1 MNSPPKKGNSM
12 NPISLG
18 ADHAGFALKEKIKK
32 WLTKKKIPFID
43 LGDKKLRPK
52 DDYPDY
58 AAKVAR
64 TVAKNEGLGILI
76 CGSAQGICIAA
87 NKIKGIRAVA
97 PYNPLEA
104 VLSRK
109 HENANIICLSG
120 WFFTLMKA
128 KKMIGLFLNT
138 PFSGAKRHIRRLN
151 KIKKLEGKR

>member
-1 MNSPPKKGNSM
+1 MTTT
-12 NPISLG
+12 IYLG

-32 WLTKKKIPFID
+32 WFTKKKIPFVD
-43 LGDKKLRPK
+43 LGDKKLRPT

-58 AAKVAR
+58 AAKVAKA
-64 TVAKNEGLGILI
+64 VAKDQTLGILL
-76 CGSAQGICIAA
+76 CGSAQGVCIAA

-97 PYNPLEA
+97 PYNPAEA

-109 HENANIICLSG
+109 HEDANIICLSG

-138 PFSGAKRHIRRLN
+138 PFSGEARHVRRIN
-151 KIKKLEGKR
+151 KIKRLEGK

>member
-1 MNSPPKKGNSM
+1 MK
-12 NPISLG
+12 PIYLG

-32 WLTKKKIPFID
+32 WLTKQKIPFVD
-43 LGDKKLRPK
+43 LGDKKLRPA

-64 TVAKNEGLGILI
+64 KVASGKSVGILF
-76 CGSAQGICIAA
+76 CGSAQGVCIAA
-87 NKIKGIRAVA
+87 NKIKGIRAIV
-97 PYNPLEA
+97 PFNPREA

-109 HENANIICLSG
+109 HEDANIICLSG

-138 PFSGAKRHIRRLN
+138 PFSAEARHVRRIN
-151 KIKKLEGKR
+151 KIKKLEGR

>member
-1 MNSPPKKGNSM
+1 MNIK
-12 NPISLG
+12 PIYLG

-32 WLTKKKIPFID
+32 WFTKQKIPFKD
-43 LGDKKLRPK
+43 LGDLKLKPT

-64 TVAKNEGLGILI
+64 AVVKHKSSGILL
-76 CGSAQGICIAA
+76 CGSAQGVCIAA

-97 PYNPLEA
+97 PFDPNEA

-109 HENANIICLSG
+109 HEDANIICLSG

-128 KKMIGLFLNT
+128 KKMVGLFLNT
-138 PFSGAKRHIRRLN
+138 PFSGEARHVRRIN

>member
-1 MNSPPKKGNSM
+1 MK
-12 NPISLG
+12 PIYLG

-32 WLTKKKIPFID
+32 WFTKKKIPFVD
-43 LGDKKLRPK
+43 LGDQKLRPT

-64 TVAKNEGLGILI
+64 VVAKDKTLGILL

-97 PYNPLEA
+97 PFDPNEA

-109 HENANIICLSG
+109 HEDANIICLSG

-138 PFSGAKRHIRRLN
+138 PFSGEARHVRRIN
-151 KIKKLEGKR
+151 KIKRLEGKR

>member
-1 MNSPPKKGNSM
+1 MK
-12 NPISLG
+12 PIYLG

-32 WLTKKKIPFID
+32 WLVKQKIPFQD
-43 LGDKKLRPK
+43 LGDAKLRPS

-58 AAKVAR
+58 AAKVAKK
-64 TVAKNEGLGILI
+64 VAKNGAFGILL
-76 CGSAQGICIAA
+76 CGSAQGVCIAA

-97 PYNPLEA
+97 PYDPKEA

-109 HENANIICLSG
+109 HEDANIICLSG

-138 PFSGAKRHIRRLN
+138 PFSGEFRHMRRIN
-151 KIKKLEGKR
+151 KIKKLEEHR

>member
-1 MNSPPKKGNSM
+1 M
-12 NPISLG
+12 NPIYLG
-18 ADHAGFALKEKIKK
+18 ADHAGFPLKEKLKK

-43 LGDKKLRPK
+43 LGDKKLRPT

-64 TVAKNEGLGILI
+64 AVAKNKSLGILI

-97 PYNPLEA
+97 PFTLQEA
-104 VLSRK
+104 GLSRK
-109 HENANIICLSG
+109 HEDANIICLSG

-128 KKMIGLFLNT
+128 KKMIELFLNT
-138 PFSGAKRHIRRLN
+138 SFSGEKRHVRRIN
-151 KIKKLEGKR
+151 KIKKLESK